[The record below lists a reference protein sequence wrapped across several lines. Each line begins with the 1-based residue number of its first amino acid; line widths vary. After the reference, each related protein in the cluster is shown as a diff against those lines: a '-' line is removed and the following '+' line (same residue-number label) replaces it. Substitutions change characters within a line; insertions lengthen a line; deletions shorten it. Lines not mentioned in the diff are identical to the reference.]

1 MLPINTLLDITSSD
15 NFARTQRKRTLVD
28 ELVDDVEAEIVSR
41 SQTTHAVFDVTPQT
55 VAQVWYVSNK
65 NTFSRRFPG
74 VRVSG
79 YLQYA

>member
-1 MLPINTLLDITSSD
+1 MLPTNTLFGTASSD
-15 NFARTQRKRTLVD
+15 NLTRTRRKCTLVD
-28 ELVDDVEAEIVSR
+28 ELVDDVEVEVVSR

-79 YLQYA
+79 YL